1 MIRHRLLLICTL
13 MLVQSACSPAATTAY
28 TGERADINQA
38 IQAATLGP
46 GDSVA
51 VRVYLHKDLDG
62 NYVIAPTGS
71 ITFPLLGEIHCEGL
85 TPDGLGKLIAARL
98 AAGYIRNPQVI
109 VSIDKLNSKNV
120 YVLGKVSKPG
130 KFVFADRMTIIDA
143 ITLAGGFAALA
154 EKNYTI
160 VTRNDR
166 RIPLPVEKIMQGL
179 ARNFFLEPG
188 DIVFVPQSI
197 M

>member
-1 MIRHRLLLICTL
+1 MTRQRLLLLCTMACL
-13 MLVQSACSPAATTAY
+13 HAACSPAATTAY
-28 TGERADINQA
+28 VGERTDINQA
-38 IQAATLGP
+38 VQASTLGP

-62 NYVIAPTGS
+62 VYVVAPTGG

-85 TPDGLGKLIAARL
+85 TPDGLGKRIAAQL

-109 VSIDKLNSKNV
+109 VSIAKLNSKNV
-120 YVLGKVSKPG
+120 YVLGKVTKPG
-130 KFVFADRMTIIDA
+130 KFVFVDRMTIIDA
-143 ITLAGGFAALA
+143 ITLAGGFASLA

-179 ARNFFLEPG
+179 ASNFFLEPG
-188 DIVFVPQSI
+188 DIVYVPQSI